1 MSSNKTDAADEAGG
15 EAIFSSDGL
24 DTVPVPTKPV
34 FTSQPQRD
42 DGDEDVL
49 DSGDVVAPTEAFE
62 LFSGKLYKTST
73 AMTIKASSN
82 TTETPLEKLSRLQR
96 DVAELERDL
105 QGESTLSTKGP
116 EHEELT
122 KLASSLSARLQA
134 ASSYSHTAQ
143 QDKLTSLLQ
152 SHFQNATKASTSA
165 VATATPA
172 TDGPAPV
179 IYELYS
185 SSDGGGD
192 GSASAARGGST
203 STSRSVPTSNLEERL
218 LNLERSI
225 GSSTTINKSV
235 MERLAEFEK
244 VISGVDK
251 KSLEQTTARAK
262 VIRADMEA
270 ASKARTKLDLSSN
283 STEAKKINELYV
295 LMEQLESVQSH
306 LPALVQRLQQLSV
319 LHNQTA
325 TFSSRLTAAEQSLA
339 VSSQKLGSVQETL
352 SKLETGMVTNV
363 KVIEENMNVLD
374 ERMKK
379 LSS

>member
-1 MSSNKTDAADEAGG
+1 MSSTTDAADEAGG

-24 DTVPVPTKPV
+24 ETVPIPTKPA
-34 FTSQPQRD
+34 FSTSQEE
-42 DGDEDVL
+42 DGEDVL

-62 LFSGKLYKTST
+62 LFSGKLYKTTT
-73 AMTIKASSN
+73 AMTKSSS
-82 TTETPLEKLSRLQR
+82 TETPLEKLSRLQR

-105 QGESTLSTKGP
+105 QGESSTGGGP
-116 EHEELT
+116 EHAELAQ
-122 KLASSLSARLQA
+122 LASSLSARLQA
-134 ASSYSHTAQ
+134 ASSYSHIAQ

-152 SHFQNATKASTSA
+152 SRFQHVNVTRSVAANSSA
-165 VATATPA
+165 PEKGADSATA
-172 TDGPAPV
+172 DGAPV
-179 IYELYS
+179 VYELYS
-185 SSDGGGD
+185 SAG
-192 GSASAARGGST
+192 AGST
-203 STSRSVPTSNLEERL
+203 GVGGVPSSNLDERL

-225 GSSTTINKSV
+225 GSSTTVNKSV
-235 MERLAEFEK
+235 IERLAEFEK
-244 VISGVDK
+244 VINGVDK

-283 STEAKKINELYV
+283 STEAKKINELYN

-325 TFSSRLTAAEQSLA
+325 TFSSRLTAAEQSLS
-339 VSSQKLGSVQETL
+339 VSAQKLSSVQETL
-352 SKLETGMVTNV
+352 SKLETGMTDNV
-363 KVIEENMNVLD
+363 KVIEQNINTLD